1 MPIFIPIIAGTV
13 IRYVVGGVVVY
24 VVGKKVVAEVDESA
38 GESIEEIEAQITE
51 AGGNILEGAKEEL
64 GDLSLDFIRGIIPAI
79 IEGAQAGYSAIVE
92 GFRGK
97 EPQTI
102 AALTI
107 AVLVAVA
114 FFTLLHEVKTGPGG
128 AGEYGAG
135 NRP

>member
-1 MPIFIPIIAGTV
+1 MPIFIPVIVGTV
-13 IRYVVGGVVVY
+13 VRYVVGGAVVY
-24 VVGKKVVAEVDESA
+24 VVGKTVVAEVDEAA
-38 GESIEEIEAQITE
+38 GETIDEIEAGIVE
-51 AGGNILEGAKEEL
+51 RGGNIIEDAVEEL
-64 GDLSLDFIRGIIPAI
+64 GDVSLAFIRGLIPAI
-79 IEGAQAGYSAIVE
+79 IEGAQAGYEAIRD

-107 AVLVAVA
+107 AVLVAVT

>member
-1 MPIFIPIIAGTV
+1 MPIFIPVIVGTIV
-13 IRYVVGGVVVY
+13 RYVVGGAVVY
-24 VVGKKVVAEVDESA
+24 VVGKTVVAEVDEAA
-38 GESIEEIEAQITE
+38 GETVEEIEAGILE
-51 AGGNILEGAKEEL
+51 RGGNIIEDAVEEL
-64 GDLSLDFIRGIIPAI
+64 GDVSLAFIRGLIPAI
-79 IEGAQAGYSAIVE
+79 IEGAQAGYEAIRD

>member
-1 MPIFIPIIAGTV
+1 MPIFIPVIVGTV
-13 IRYVVGGVVVY
+13 VRYVVGGAVVY
-24 VVGKKVVAEVDESA
+24 VVGKTVVAEVDEAA
-38 GESIEEIEAQITE
+38 GETVEEIEAGILE
-51 AGGNILEGAKEEL
+51 RGGNIIEDAVEEL
-64 GDLSLDFIRGIIPAI
+64 GDVSLAFIRGLIPAI
-79 IEGAQAGYSAIVE
+79 IEGAQAGYEAIRD